1 MEDSKKM
8 NYADTLTY
16 IYNRMPLFQMVGK
29 SAYKEGLESMQAFDD
44 RLGNPH
50 HSFKCIHVGG
60 TNGKGST
67 SHTLASIL
75 QSAGYKVGL
84 FTSPHLKDF
93 RERIRVNGEVVP
105 KQFVIDFVEKH
116 KAFFDVIYPSFF
128 EVNVAMAFD
137 YFRQEKVD
145 YAVIEVGLGGRLD
158 STNIISPILSVIT
171 NISLDHTNILGDTEL
186 KIAKEKAGIIKEKT
200 PIVIGE
206 AEGEIKALFQSVADE
221 KHAPIFYAEEH
232 KAEWTHNRTDEDGTP
247 LQGFA
252 INGDVIETPLLGNYQ
267 AKNMATIKCAVERLR
282 ELGLKISKKAE
293 WEGFRKTVS
302 QTHLLGRWQ
311 IIGKNPTI
319 VCDTGHNVGG
329 IQYIVKQLAAT
340 PHKALHI
347 VFGMVGDK
355 DVSHVLDLLPKE
367 AHYYF
372 TRASIHRALDE
383 KTLFGMGQ
391 ERGLQGES
399 YPTVAEALTA
409 AKNNADAE
417 DLIYVGG
424 STYVVAEII

>member
-1 MEDSKKM
+1 MGESEKM

-29 SAYKEGLESMQAFDD
+29 SAYKEGLESMQAFDN

-50 HSFKCIHVGG
+50 RSFKCIHVGG

-105 KQFVIDFVEKH
+105 EQFVIDFVERH
-116 KAFFDVIYPSFF
+116 KAFFDIIYPSFF

-145 YAVIEVGLGGRLD
+145 YAVVEVGLGGRLD
-158 STNIISPILSVIT
+158 STNIITPILSVIT
-171 NISLDHTNILGDTEL
+171 NISLDHTNILGNTLLE
-186 KIAKEKAGIIKEKT
+186 IAKEKAGIIKENT

-206 AEGEIKALFQSVADE
+206 AEGEIKTLFQTTAE
-221 KHAPIFYAEEH
+221 KKHASIFFAEDN
-232 KAEWTHNRTDEDGTP
+232 KAEWTHNRTDKDGMP
-247 LQGFA
+247 LQGFS
-252 INGDVIETPLLGNYQ
+252 IDSDVIETPLMGNYQ
-267 AKNMATIKCAVERLR
+267 AKNMATVKCAVERLR
-282 ELGLKISKKAE
+282 QIGVDISKKAE
-293 WEGFRKTVS
+293 WEGFQKTIS

-329 IQYIVKQLAAT
+329 IEYIVKQLEAT

-355 DVSHVLDLLPKE
+355 DVSHVLDLLPKK

-372 TRASIHRALDE
+372 THANIHRALDE
-383 KTLFGMGQ
+383 KKLCEMGR
-391 ERGLQGES
+391 ERNLQGNS
-399 YPTVAEALTA
+399 YPTVREALEE
-409 AKNNADAE
+409 AKRNAEEE
-417 DLIYVGG
+417 DLIYIGG

>member
-252 INGDVIETPLLGNYQ
+252 INGDIIETPLLGNYQ

-391 ERGLQGES
+391 ERGLLGES

-417 DLIYVGG
+417 DLIYIGG

>member
-1 MEDSKKM
+1 MKDTEKM

-16 IYNRMPLFQMVGK
+16 IYNRMPMFQMVGK

-50 HSFKCIHVGG
+50 RLFKCIHVGG

-105 KQFVIDFVEKH
+105 EQFVIDFVEKH
-116 KAFFDVIYPSFF
+116 KAFFDIIYPSFF

-145 YAVIEVGLGGRLD
+145 YAVVEVGLGGRLD
-158 STNIISPILSVIT
+158 STNIINPILSIIT
-171 NISLDHTNILGDTEL
+171 NISLDHTNILGNTEL
-186 KIAKEKAGIIKEKT
+186 EIAKEKAGIIKENT

-206 AEGEIKALFQSVADE
+206 AEGEIKTLFQTIAE
-221 KHAPIFYAEEH
+221 KKNAPIFFAENN
-232 KAEWTHNRTDEDGTP
+232 KAEWTHNRTDSDGTP
-247 LQGFA
+247 LQGFS
-252 INGDVIETPLLGNYQ
+252 IDGDVIETPLMGNYQ
-267 AKNMATIKCAVERLR
+267 AKNMATVKCAVERLR
-282 ELGLKISKKAE
+282 QLGLNISKKAE
-293 WEGFRKTVS
+293 WEGFQKTIS

-329 IQYIVKQLAAT
+329 IQYIVNQLAAT

-372 TRASIHRALDE
+372 TRATIHRALDE
-383 KTLFGMGQ
+383 KKLCEMGN
-391 ERGLQGES
+391 ERNLQGNS
-399 YPTVAEALTA
+399 YPTVSEAVEA
-409 AKNNADAE
+409 AKRNADEE
-417 DLIYVGG
+417 DLIYIGG

>member
-1 MEDSKKM
+1 MGETKKM

-29 SAYKEGLESMQAFDD
+29 SAYKEGLESMQAFDN

-50 HSFKCIHVGG
+50 RSFKCIHVGG

-105 KQFVIDFVEKH
+105 EQFVIDFVEKH
-116 KAFFDVIYPSFF
+116 KAFFDIIYPSFF

-137 YFRQEKVD
+137 YFRQEKID
-145 YAVIEVGLGGRLD
+145 YAVVEVGLGGRLD

-171 NISLDHTNILGDTEL
+171 NISLDHTNILGNTVLE
-186 KIAKEKAGIIKEKT
+186 IAKEKAGIIKENT

-206 AEGEIKALFQSVADE
+206 AEGEIKNLFQTIAE
-221 KHAPIFYAEEH
+221 KKQAPIFFAEDNNA
-232 KAEWTHNRTDEDGTP
+232 KWTHNRIDKDGTP
-247 LQGFA
+247 LQGFS
-252 INGDVIETPLLGNYQ
+252 IDGDVIETPLMGNYQ
-267 AKNMATIKCAVERLR
+267 AKNMATVKCAVDRLR
-282 ELGLKISKKAE
+282 QLGLNISKKAE
-293 WEGFRKTVS
+293 WEGFQKTIS

-329 IQYIVKQLAAT
+329 IQYIVKQLSAT

-372 TRASIHRALDE
+372 TRANIHRALDE
-383 KTLFGMGQ
+383 KKLCEMGK
-391 ERGLQGES
+391 ERSLQGNS
-399 YPTVAEALTA
+399 YPTVSEALEI
-409 AKNNADAE
+409 AKRNANED
-417 DLIYVGG
+417 DLIYIGG